1 MQRILFVGQT
11 GELGGA
17 ELVMLDIARH
27 FRDRADVALLS
38 DGPLRL
44 RLEQAGVRVRLIAG
58 GSELMQVRRQGRVL
72 QIMAALPALL
82 LVIWRLAAIG
92 RGYDVLYANSQKAAV
107 ATLLAGVI
115 ARRPVIWHLHDI
127 LSAEHFGGLQR
138 RAVVTLAN
146 RFARRV
152 IANSQAARDAFVQC
166 GGDAEKAAVVPNG
179 IDPAQFDA
187 LSATEVQNV
196 RAALK
201 LENVPLVGLFGR
213 ISPWKGQ
220 HILIEAMP
228 HLPGVHALLVGDALF
243 GEQEYKAQLVQ
254 RAEQLGLAERIH
266 WLGFRDDVP
275 ALMRAVDLVL
285 HTSTSPEPFGRVIVE
300 AMMARRPLLATS
312 GGATAEVLGDQSPE
326 LVPPGDPLALAEAV
340 KSVFAASVGQR
351 EVRVT
356 ENDRRARAMFSINSM
371 LFGVER
377 EVALAVPK
385 IATRPSYQPI

>member
-1 MQRILFVGQT
+1 
-11 GELGGA
+11 
-17 ELVMLDIARH
+17 
-27 FRDRADVALLS
+27 
-38 DGPLRL
+38 
-44 RLEQAGVRVRLIAG
+44 
-58 GSELMQVRRQGRVL
+58 
-72 QIMAALPALL
+72 
-82 LVIWRLAAIG
+82 
-92 RGYDVLYANSQKAAV
+92 
-107 ATLLAGVI
+107 
-115 ARRPVIWHLHDI
+115 
-127 LSAEHFGGLQR
+127 
-138 RAVVTLAN
+138 
-146 RFARRV
+146 
-152 IANSQAARDAFVQC
+152 
-166 GGDAEKAAVVPNG
+166 VPNG